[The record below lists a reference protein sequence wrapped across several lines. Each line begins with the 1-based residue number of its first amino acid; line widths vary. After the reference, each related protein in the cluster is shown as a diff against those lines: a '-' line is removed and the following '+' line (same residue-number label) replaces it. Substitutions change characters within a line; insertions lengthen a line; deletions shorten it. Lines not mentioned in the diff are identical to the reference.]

1 MATCEFT
8 AVATCEFTAVATAFG
23 QSTAA
28 STSHAHA
35 LSSPSTWPPVNSQH
49 ALSSPST
56 ASRHGTATSASHASC
71 RVARLYFIH
80 LPACL
85 LTYSRTR
92 VLTCLLTYLR
102 PYSRTQ
108 VLTCLLA
115 HLRTHVLTYSRTHV
129 LTYSRT
135 HILTYLLTHVVP
147 TSYPRLPTRYPRLPN
162 LDFLPTDT
170 GVRGHAC
177 AVGVAACTH
186 EQTLAPA
193 ATYCIHVAST
203 YS

>member
-85 LTYSRTR
+85 LTYVRTH
-92 VLTCLLTYLR
+92 VLKYLLACLLTY
-102 PYSRTQ
+102 
-108 VLTCLLA
+108 VLTY
-115 HLRTHVLTYSRTHV
+115 LRTHALTYSRTHV

-135 HILTYLLTHVVP
+135 YLLTSSRRP
-147 TSYPRLPTRYPRLPN
+147 TPGFLPATPDFLTSTSYRQTRGCGDMHALWGWRLARTSRPSRQPPHTAYM
-162 LDFLPTDT
+162 
-170 GVRGHAC
+170 
-177 AVGVAACTH
+177 
-186 EQTLAPA
+186 
-193 ATYCIHVAST
+193 
-203 YS
+203 

>member
-56 ASRHGTATSASHASC
+56 ASRHGTATSASHASY

-85 LTYSRTR
+85 LTYVRTH
-92 VLTCLLTYLR
+92 VLKYLLACLLTY
-102 PYSRTQ
+102 
-108 VLTCLLA
+108 VLTY
-115 HLRTHVLTYSRTHV
+115 LRTHALTYSRTHV
-129 LTYSRT
+129 
-135 HILTYLLTHVVP
+135 LTYLLTHVVP
-147 TSYPRLPTRYPRLPN
+147 TSYPRLPTP
-162 LDFLPTDT
+162 DFLTST
-170 GVRGHAC
+170 SYRQTRGCGDMHALW
-177 AVGVAACTH
+177 GWR
-186 EQTLAPA
+186 LARTSRPSRQPPHTA
-193 ATYCIHVAST
+193 YM
-203 YS
+203 